1 MNEEVN
7 MTTKTKRKK
16 SKRVPK
22 VHRVYCTY
30 LPDKRYYIGYSC
42 KTEKQF
48 EKYYGSNT
56 IVKEALD
63 WGLWLEK
70 EVILQTPNRNE
81 AKIQEFLLQWQ
92 CRHDSLCLNDMI
104 HIRLRLQYLKD
115 FRPVVWAPRH
125 SSDTFI
131 LTEDGYQARQ
141 KPSRNEY

>member
-63 WGLWLEK
+63 WGLWLY
-70 EVILQTPNRNE
+70 
-81 AKIQEFLLQWQ
+81 F
-92 CRHDSLCLNDMI
+92 RHRI
-104 HIRLRLQYLKD
+104 ETKLRYK
-115 FRPVVWAPRH
+115 
-125 SSDTFI
+125 SSYYNGNVDT
-131 LTEDGYQARQ
+131 TVYV
-141 KPSRNEY
+141 